1 MKECY
6 AAELRSIDFYLANS
20 EEEFLQ
26 VVLEKLGKYKIESK
40 KRLQQQNR
48 TRKMDQLSSM
58 KQQFGGHT
66 DNKK

>member
-6 AAELRSIDFYLANS
+6 ATELRSIDFYLANS
-20 EEEFLQ
+20 EEEFLKF
-26 VVLEKLGKYKIESK
+26 VLEKLGKYKIESK
-40 KRLQQQNR
+40 KGLQQQNR

>member
-6 AAELRSIDFYLANS
+6 ATELRSIDFYLANS
-20 EEEFLQ
+20 EEEFLK

-48 TRKMDQLSSM
+48 TRKMDQL
-58 KQQFGGHT
+58 
-66 DNKK
+66 